1 MEIESVRA
9 RLFLVA
15 HHGLFR
21 SGLGSCGE
29 FTEFGQSLQ
38 SRSFGVA
45 GAAKAG
51 AGNQGGGSE
60 GDQSKDADHVVVFF

>member
-1 MEIESVRA
+1 MKVVRA
-9 RLFLVA
+9 RLLLVA

-29 FTEFGQSLQ
+29 FTELGQSLQ
-38 SRSFGVA
+38 TRSFGVA
-45 GAAKAG
+45 SAAAG